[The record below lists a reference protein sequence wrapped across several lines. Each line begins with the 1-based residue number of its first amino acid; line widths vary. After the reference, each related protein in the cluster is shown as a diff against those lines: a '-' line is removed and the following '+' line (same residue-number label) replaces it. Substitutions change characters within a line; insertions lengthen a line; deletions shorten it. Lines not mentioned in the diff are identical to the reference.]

1 MHSETRRLLKDP
13 WPELVFGL
21 TAAVGADVDGLVDLL
36 DKLLKQYR
44 YRSRTLRLS
53 ALLSKVDP
61 NWLGVTL
68 DTSSEYQRILT
79 HMDAGDALRK
89 KTESGEALAVWSIGD
104 INSERIEG
112 SAGKEPLKAEEPL
125 KGVAHILRTIKH
137 PDEVRVLREVYK
149 SGFYLVALHASEEA
163 RFARLKSLHGMTS
176 DEARRL
182 ISRDQGDE
190 GPDYGQQTRDT
201 FQMADVFILQEPS
214 KVQDQLDR
222 FLRLVFGDPL
232 ITPTRDEHAIFMAYA
247 ASLRSADLS
256 RQVGAVIRRDG
267 VGIVATGA
275 NDVPAPGGGLYWPDE
290 QKPDEQRH
298 DFRDYRYPR
307 TRGGEVGH
315 DSNER
320 HKRKI
325 ANEVAEKVRKDVSSS
340 FGVLVD
346 ACVTGWKHKGI
357 DAEAQEVL
365 AAETV
370 TLTKLAES
378 ELTKLADQF
387 KRSVM
392 DTRLLDITEFGRAVH
407 AEMDALL
414 ACARGGTGT
423 RGATLLCTT
432 FPCHNCAKHIVAAG
446 IRRVVYIEPYAKSQA
461 FDLHRDSAV
470 LDEKCAHSINP
481 HEDNFGSERSGT
493 EEPHPV
499 IFQPFIGVG
508 PRRFFDLF
516 SMKLSAG
523 DPLVRKDK
531 ATGDAVQW
539 TKQRAEVRL
548 PLSPISYLDREDLLV
563 VELLNKWR
571 NYEGQADHQG

>member
-1 MHSETRRLLKDP
+1 MHAETRRLLKDP

-21 TAAVGADVDGLVDLL
+21 TAAVGADVDGLVGLL
-36 DKLLKQYR
+36 DKLLKQHR
-44 YRSRTLRLS
+44 YQSRTLRLS
-53 ALLSKVDP
+53 ALLSEVDP

-68 DTSSEYQRILT
+68 DTSSEFQRIWT
-79 HMDAGDALRK
+79 HMNAGDALRK
-89 KTESGEALAVWSIGD
+89 KTESGEALAIWSIGD
-104 INSERIEG
+104 INSERAVG

-137 PDEVRVLREVYK
+137 PDEVRLLREVYK

-163 RFARLKSLHGMTS
+163 RLTRLTSLHGMAP

-182 ISRDQGDE
+182 ISRDQGDAE
-190 GPDYGQQTRDT
+190 LDYGQQTRDT
-201 FQMADVFILQEPS
+201 FQMADVFILQES
-214 KVQDQLDR
+214 SNLQDQLDR

-232 ITPTRDEHAIFMAYA
+232 ITPTRDEHAMFMAYA

-275 NDVPAPGGGLYWPDE
+275 NDVPSPGGGLYWPDE
-290 QKPDEQRH
+290 PKH

-307 TRGGEVGH
+307 TKDSEVGH

-320 HKRKI
+320 HKREI
-325 ANEVAEKVRKDVSSS
+325 ADEVAEKVRKDVSSS
-340 FGVLVD
+340 FGALVD
-346 ACVTGWKHKGI
+346 ACVTGWKHKEF
-357 DAEAQEVL
+357 DDKTQEVL
-365 AAETV
+365 AAEAV
-370 TLTKLAES
+370 RLTKLAES
-378 ELTKLADQF
+378 ELTRLADQF

-407 AEMDALL
+407 AEMDALS
-414 ACARGGTGT
+414 ACARCGTST

-432 FPCHNCAKHIVAAG
+432 FPCHNCAKHIVAMG
-446 IRRVVYIEPYAKSQA
+446 IRRVVYIEPYAKSQT

-470 LDEKCAHSINP
+470 LDEKCAVSIDP
-481 HEDNFGSERSGT
+481 HVENFGSERSGT
-493 EEPHPV
+493 EDPRPV

-523 DPLVRKDK
+523 DPLARKDK
-531 ATGDAVQW
+531 ATGDAVRW
-539 TKQRAEVRL
+539 TKQKAEVRL

-571 NYEGQADHQG
+571 NL

>member
-1 MHSETRRLLKDP
+1 MHPETRRLLKDP

-44 YRSRTLRLS
+44 YKSRALRLS

-61 NWLGVTL
+61 IWLGVTL
-68 DTSSEYQRILT
+68 DTSSEFQRVLT
-79 HMDAGDALRK
+79 HMNAGDALRG

-104 INSERIEG
+104 INSERVEG
-112 SAGKEPLKAEEPL
+112 SAGKEPLKADEPL
-125 KGVAHILRTIKH
+125 KGMAHILRTIKH
-137 PDEVRVLREVYK
+137 PDEVRLLREVYK

-163 RFARLKSLHGMTS
+163 RFGRLTSLHGMTT
-176 DEARRL
+176 DEARQL
-182 ISRDQGDE
+182 ISRDQGDAE
-190 GPDYGQQTRDT
+190 PEHGQQTRDT
-201 FQMADVFILQEPS
+201 FQMADVFILQDS
-214 KVQDQLDR
+214 KMQAQLDR

-232 ITPTRDEHAIFMAYA
+232 VTPTRDEHAMFMAYA
-247 ASLRSADLS
+247 AALRSADLS

-267 VGIVATGA
+267 VGIVAIGA

-290 QKPDEQRH
+290 QRH

-307 TRGGEVGH
+307 TAEGEVGH

-320 HKRKI
+320 HKREI
-325 ANEVAEKVRKDVSSS
+325 ADEVAEKVRRDVSSS
-340 FGVLVD
+340 FGAIVD
-346 ACVTGWKHKGI
+346 ACITGWKQKDF
-357 DAEAQEVL
+357 DARTQEVL
-365 AAETV
+365 AAEAA
-370 TLTKLAES
+370 TLSKLAES
-378 ELTKLADQF
+378 ELTRLANQF
-387 KRSVM
+387 RRSVM

-414 ACARGGTGT
+414 ACTRCGTST
-423 RGATLLCTT
+423 RGAALLCTT

-461 FDLHRDSAV
+461 FDLHRDSIV
-470 LDEKCAHSINP
+470 LDEKCTNSFDP
-481 HEDNFGSERSGT
+481 HEESFGSEHAGT
-493 EEPHPV
+493 EDPRLV
-499 IFQPFIGVG
+499 IFQPFIGIG

-531 ATGDAVQW
+531 TTGDVTRW
-539 TKQRAEVRL
+539 TKIAAEVRI
-548 PLSPISYLDREDLLV
+548 PLSPISYLDREDLLI

-571 NYEGQADHQG
+571 NDEGQAEHQG